1 MLKMVPIMKLYKL
14 LVACLCLIAG
24 VQAQPTLLT
33 LPTAA
38 ASVDIG
44 PPASA
49 GRNWNNPLNV
59 LTLAAPRSVAQIF
72 TVDGQRTDRLY
83 ATGFGFAIPAT
94 ATILGI
100 EAQVVRS
107 VNVNAPEIS
116 NVTDIEVLLLKAGVP
131 QFAFNQANT
140 VGTWPLR
147 ADESSGIYGNPTDLW
162 ANTWTPAD
170 INDPGFGLCFA
181 AQRIAVPGA
190 IDQSASVNSI
200 RLRIFYSLPLPIVLK
215 SFDVRKLNGNNS
227 LISWVTEQE
236 VNVKEYEVEHSS
248 NGSNFTTL
256 GKVVPPSPNSSTEQK
271 YSIQDKQPFPGKN
284 YYRLKQTDLD
294 GKFEI
299 FSIKSIS
306 FDSKEEYFKVNQPS
320 SNRIRISSVNKK
332 GAYSVQI
339 RDTQG
344 RLIQQQMLLLEGSV
358 NDTYINLNQTIKG
371 IVFVTLS
378 SEEDKQSFKLL
389 LQ

>member
-14 LVACLCLIAG
+14 LVACLCLIA
-24 VQAQPTLLT
+24 VVHAQPTALT
-33 LPTAA
+33 LPTVAV
-38 ASVDIG
+38 SVPG
-44 PPASA
+44 P
-49 GRNWNNPLNV
+49 GRNWNNPANV
-59 LTLAAPRSVAQIF
+59 LLIPGPRSVTQPF
-72 TVDGQRTDRLY
+72 TFDGQLSDRLH
-83 ATGFGFAIPAT
+83 ATGFNFAIPAT

-107 VNVNAPEIS
+107 TNGVAPEIS
-116 NVTDIEVLLLKAGVP
+116 NITDWEVLLLKAGTP
-131 QFAFNQANT
+131 QLAFNQANQ

-147 ADESSGIYGNPTDLW
+147 AEEQSGIYGGPTDLW

-170 INDPGFGLCFA
+170 INDVGFGLAFSTR
-181 AQRIAVPGA
+181 RIAVPGA
-190 IDQSASVNSI
+190 LDQSASINSI
-200 RLRIFYSLPLPIVLK
+200 SLRIFYSLPLPIVLR

-236 VNVKEYEVEHSS
+236 VNVKEYEIERSS

-256 GKVVPPSPNSSTEQK
+256 GKIVPSSPNSSTEQK
-271 YSIQDKQPFPGKN
+271 YSIQDNQPFPGRN
-284 YYRLKQTDLD
+284 YYRLKQTDID

-299 FSIKSIS
+299 FSVKSIS
-306 FDSKEEYFKVNQPS
+306 FDNKESFFKVNQPS
-320 SNRIRISSVNKK
+320 SNRVRISSVNKK
-332 GAYSVQI
+332 GSYSVQI

-344 RLIQQQMLLLEGSV
+344 KLIQQQMILLEGSV
-358 NDTYINLNQTIKG
+358 NDTYINLNQTVKG

-378 SEEDKQSFKLL
+378 SAEEKQSFKLL